1 MIYFF
6 KKLKSYKLQAT
17 SYKLNAGMTYVELIV
32 VLSIFSVLS
41 SVAIYNYGSFQSRV
55 DIKNVASD
63 IALKIVEAQ
72 KSAINGVLPL
82 SGGYNTDT
90 WKPSYGIHF
99 DVSSKLGAFGFLY
112 FADFN
117 NNNNF
122 DDSNCTGECLEYIT
136 ITKGNY
142 INKIESFT
150 NSISTPIADTLTVTF
165 KRPNSSA
172 VFIYE
177 GSKPLIGIDYVQITI
192 NSPSEAVA
200 LIKIYP
206 SGRIQVGSS
215 LTASSKET
223 IITTLEEEIPPPPPP
238 PPEELF

>member
-1 MIYFF
+1 MIYSF
-6 KKLKSYKLQAT
+6 KKLKSYKF
-17 SYKLNAGMTYVELIV
+17 NRGMTYVELIV
-32 VLSIFSVLS
+32 VLSIFSVVS

-82 SGGYNTDT
+82 SAPTDI

-99 DVSSKLGAFGFLY
+99 DISSKLGALGFLY

-117 NNNNF
+117 NDSNF
-122 DDSNCTGECLEYIT
+122 TDSNCTGECLEYIT

-150 NSISTPIADTLTVTF
+150 DSISTTITDTLTITF
-165 KRPNSSA
+165 KRPDSGAIFS
-172 VFIYE
+172 YE
-177 GSKPLIGIDYVQITI
+177 GGKSLTDVDYVQITI
-192 NSPSEAVA
+192 SSPNGSIA
-200 LIKIYP
+200 LVKIYP
-206 SGRIQVGSS
+206 SGRIEV
-215 LTASSKET
+215 K
-223 IITTLEEEIPPPPPP
+223 
-238 PPEELF
+238 

>member
-6 KKLKSYKLQAT
+6 KKLKSYKLQAI
-17 SYKLNAGMTYVELIV
+17 SYKLNKGMTYVELIV

-63 IALKIVEAQ
+63 IALKVVEAQ
-72 KSAINGVLPL
+72 KSAINGVLPI
-82 SGGYNTDT
+82 SGGYTDI

-99 DVSSKLGAFGFLY
+99 DLSSKLGAFGFLY

-117 NNNNF
+117 SNNNF

-150 NSISTPIADTLTVTF
+150 DSIPTSITDTLTVIF
-165 KRPNSSA
+165 KRPNSGAIFS
-172 VFIYE
+172 YE
-177 GSKPLIGIDYVQITI
+177 GGRILTGIDYVQITI
-192 NSPSEAVA
+192 NSPGDAVA

-206 SGRIQVGSS
+206 SGRIEV
-215 LTASSKET
+215 K
-223 IITTLEEEIPPPPPP
+223 
-238 PPEELF
+238 